1 MSYHQ
6 KADFVC
12 SSVVMTSQRANIMDV
27 PYIFLVSPFAL
38 MIPMPRPST
47 DAGGFWKPFQPNV
60 IYYTSINN
68 YWWVFKSFIQVWLA
82 SFISLLIIVFWF
94 WLAMTFLSKVN
105 VQSLGR
111 IYNTMHE
118 MYRRP
123 YFMAK
128 YTISVLLSQ
137 RITIYII
144 TFIIIYINMYLYQRV
159 FSTIMEMLFELE

>member
-60 IYYTSINN
+60 IYIYCL
-68 YWWVFKSFIQVWLA
+68 YKYKQLLM
-82 SFISLLIIVFWF
+82 SL
-94 WLAMTFLSKVN
+94 
-105 VQSLGR
+105 
-111 IYNTMHE
+111 
-118 MYRRP
+118 
-123 YFMAK
+123 
-128 YTISVLLSQ
+128 
-137 RITIYII
+137 
-144 TFIIIYINMYLYQRV
+144 
-159 FSTIMEMLFELE
+159 